1 MSQDDLRYP
10 VGRFE
15 APAQLTD
22 AERAAAT
29 VVIASLPRAMRDAVA
44 GLTPAQIETP
54 YRPDGWSVRQVV
66 HHVPESHMHAYC
78 RFKFALLESQ
88 PTIKP
93 YDESTWSTFADQQ
106 VATIDASLLLL
117 DGLHQ
122 RWTAVLSV
130 MTPAQFARTLFH
142 PENGEMRLDQVLAS
156 YAWHSRHHV
165 AHITSLRARKGW

>member
-15 APAQLTD
+15 APARLTD

-29 VVIASLPRAMRDAVA
+29 AVIASLPRAMRDAVA

-93 YDESTWSTFADQQ
+93 YDESTWSSFADQQ
-106 VATIDASLLLL
+106 VATIEASLMLL